1 MSRRYGRNQKR
12 RAREEIT
19 ALRQRCQV
27 TEHFADRWEQ
37 SAKVERGESARAT
50 GMLRQV
56 IDMIERVCPNSI
68 ILPPKQIKGIHE
80 HEELTLQQRSVKMRP
95 FLAPGTT
102 ADTVTYHTISTHA
115 LRLFLE
121 SNYETLQKVVH
132 LTYNAGGHSAYMLSE
147 QAFCEMTDLEII
159 QQIGPVLVD
168 QLRKER
174 GFHL

>member
-27 TEHFADRWEQ
+27 TEH

-159 QQIGPVLVD
+159 QQIGPVLVA